1 MLTCQ
6 EEDVSWEHLQ
16 RLEDAFSLHDRGNK
30 GYLSKS
36 ELRLVI
42 LHNKT
47 KEVLDGLKKLWKHST
62 VAR

>member
-1 MLTCQ
+1 MLKCQ

-16 RLEDAFSLHDRGNK
+16 RLEDAFFLHDRGNK

-42 LHNKT
+42 LHDKT
-47 KEVLDGLKKLWKHST
+47 KEILDGFNKL
-62 VAR
+62 

>member
-1 MLTCQ
+1 MLNCQ

-36 ELRLVI
+36 ELRSLSF
-42 LHNKT
+42 
-47 KEVLDGLKKLWKHST
+47 G
-62 VAR
+62 A

>member
-1 MLTCQ
+1 MLKCQ

-36 ELRLVI
+36 ELRFSLFWR
-42 LHNKT
+42 L
-47 KEVLDGLKKLWKHST
+47 LDGFKKSWKHST
-62 VAR
+62 